1 VIVKRIVFLVLVILV
16 VPAFGQS
23 AEEARPKERT
33 VQAEETKPVETA
45 PVESLRDR
53 IRRAILLPR
62 TAQESREQGVPEDRV
77 REVLRTSRERR
88 IPASDT
94 QEILEV
100 ENEAIRTGAEKT
112 NFGAAV
118 RSSKESGLRG
128 RELAEAIHAE
138 QAVRGM
144 KKPKRKVYGQYGEDD
159 QRKDKIKGKSKAK
172 RGGAQ

>member
-1 VIVKRIVFLVLVILV
+1 VIVKRIVFLVLALLV
-16 VPAFGQS
+16 MPAFGQS
-23 AEEARPKERT
+23 SDDAKPDETTA
-33 VQAEETKPVETA
+33 QAEQTKPVETA
-45 PVESLRDR
+45 PVETIRER
-53 IRRAILLPR
+53 IRRALLLPR
-62 TAQESREQGVPEDRV
+62 TAQESREQGVPEERV

-118 RSSKESGLRG
+118 RGKKESGLRG

-138 QAVRGM
+138 QVARGM
-144 KKPKRKVYGQYGEDD
+144 KKPKRRVHGQYDEDD
-159 QRKDKIKGKSKAK
+159 QHKDNSKGKGKAK
-172 RGGAQ
+172 KGGAQ